1 MKLPDVNVLI
11 NAYRQDA
18 APHMVARSWLNETTS
33 NDARFAISKLSLAS
47 VVRIMT
53 DRRAYAVPTTLADA
67 FAFCD
72 GLLAQ
77 PNCQMIEPGDRHWQI
92 FRELCVETGT
102 RGGDT
107 TDAWYAALA
116 IEWGCEWVTFDR
128 DFLKFRGLRCTILSA
143 LSS

>member
-18 APHMVARSWLNETTS
+18 VPHAVARSWLNETTAS
-33 NDARFAISKLSLAS
+33 AARFALSKLTLAG

-53 DRRAYAVPTTLADA
+53 ERRAYAVPTTLTDA

-72 GLLAQ
+72 SLLAQ
-77 PNCQMIEPGDRHWQI
+77 PNCELIEPGERHWHI
-92 FRELCVETGT
+92 FRELCVQTNT
-102 RGGDT
+102 RGRDT

-128 DFLKFRGLRCTILSA
+128 DFLKFPDLKCTILQG
-143 LSS
+143 